1 MRRSAPLFA
10 LLFLLLGLPLGAAAQ
25 DDGSADA
32 LQWMEKMV
40 SAVKTLN
47 YEGTFV
53 YAHDWQL
60 ETMHV
65 IHAAGPK
72 GERERLISLNGSP
85 REVLRDD
92 QLLTCILPDKRVVMV
107 EKAPPPRYIPAGL
120 LNLSK
125 ELRQHYRFKLAGQDR
140 VAGRDAQIVHVEP
153 RDGYRYGYRLWLDQD
168 TGMLLKS
175 DLVNE
180 KGMPVEQMMFTR
192 LTLHETIPES
202 RLKPAISGKGFTWY
216 RQEQPPK
223 APAGGGHQWEVTKLP
238 PGFHMSMHMEH
249 AMPESRMPV
258 DHLMYTDGLAS
269 VSVYIESLSKA
280 EKPFKGVSRMGGVN
294 AFGTMIEGHQVTV
307 VGEVPKSTVM
317 LIGEAVRMKLQKGA
331 Q

>member
-1 MRRSAPLFA
+1 MRRSVVLYVLLCLTLGSPLR
-10 LLFLLLGLPLGAAAQ
+10 AAAQ
-25 DDGSADA
+25 DDGSTDA
-32 LQWMEKMV
+32 LQWMQKMIT
-40 SAVKTLN
+40 AVKTLN

-60 ETMHV
+60 ESMHV
-65 IHAAGPK
+65 IHVADAN
-72 GERERLISLNGSP
+72 GERERLTSLNGSP
-85 REVLRDD
+85 REVLRDNKV
-92 QLLTCILPDKRVVMV
+92 LTCILPDKRLVVV
-107 EKAPPPRYIPAGL
+107 ENAPPPRYIPAGL

-125 ELRQHYRFKLAGQDR
+125 ELRQHYRFKLAGTDR
-140 VAGRDAQIVHVEP
+140 IAGREARILHVEP
-153 RDGYRYGYRLWLDQD
+153 RDGYRYGYRLWLDED

-180 KGMPVEQMMFTR
+180 KGMPVEQMMFTS
-192 LTLHETIPES
+192 LTLHEAIPAS
-202 RLKPAISGKGFTWY
+202 RLQPAISGKGFTW
-216 RQEQPPK
+216 RREQQPVKPSGAK
-223 APAGGGHQWEVTKLP
+223 DHTWEVTKLP

-269 VSVYIESLSKA
+269 VSVYIESLGKA

-294 AFGTMIEGHQVTV
+294 AFGTMVDGHQITV

-317 LIGEAVRMKLQKGA
+317 MIGEAVRMKTQA
-331 Q
+331 SEQ